1 MANNFKAPASSGSTD
16 NTVTS
21 KGNLSP
27 RVSRVL
33 NDIANVASVVPAVAD
48 ARAALAAA
56 KVGAAGV
63 RIAEKAGAARI
74 AAKEAEAPYA
84 RTTKG
89 VQGKDANLTLSRGSA
104 KESPAN
110 NTRINLQKVVNPA
123 SKANMA
129 ATRNDVARNVAGA
142 RADAAATLATAK
154 GNLIRTAGGAAA
166 SQAVNH
172 GRVTAERSN
181 AAARQAG
188 TSLNSATNSSAGVP
202 TRGVKQ

>member
-1 MANNFKAPASSGSTD
+1 MAKNFSSSYTSVD

-27 RVSRVL
+27 KVSRVL
-33 NDIANVASVVPAVAD
+33 NDIANVASVIPAVAD
-48 ARAALAAA
+48 ARAALTAA
-56 KVGAAGV
+56 KVGAAG
-63 RIAEKAGAARI
+63 ISMAEKAGAERI
-74 AAKEAEAPYA
+74 AAKEAAAPYA
-84 RTTKG
+84 RSIRG
-89 VQGKDANLTLSRGSA
+89 VQGKNANLTLSRGSA

-110 NTRINLQKVVNPA
+110 NTKIHLQKVADPA

-142 RADAAATLATAK
+142 RADAAAALATAK
-154 GNLIRTAGGAAA
+154 GNLIRSAAGAAIG
-166 SQAVNH
+166 QGVNH
-172 GRVTAERSN
+172 ARIDAQRSG
-181 AAARQAG
+181 AAVRQAG